1 MSIISAGTTTTTAL
15 SSTGNTDGTLQF
27 QVNGTTPSVTLNAL
41 GAVGVGASPNFGT
54 SGQVLISGGSTAAP
68 TWGTAGAATTATN
81 LAGGAASQIPYQ
93 TGSGA
98 TAFIANG
105 TTGQV
110 LTSNGS
116 SVPSWTTPAPGAG
129 TVTAVATGSLSDGST
144 VAVNSNGTVSV
155 VSGVTQVLGTVETVS
170 ITNDDV
176 TSSAYDSTNN
186 RVVIAYK
193 SNDNSGFG
201 RVVVGTVSGTS
212 ISFGSPVVFNAVN
225 TGATSVVYNSVSNRI
240 VIAYNNN
247 ANGNGI
253 AIVGTVSGSSISFG
267 SPVTFIANNIE
278 QIQAVYDSTNNRVVI
293 FYRNNSNSN
302 RGSAIVGTVSG
313 TSISFGSPVLITG
326 GEANSITG
334 AFNAVG
340 SKVVFAASIAAS
352 TSRIFAYVGTVSGT
366 SISFGSAVS
375 VTDDSAGQAS
385 MAYDSLNDKLVIAYT
400 NNATS
405 SFGFAEVG
413 TVSGTSTSWGAPVS
427 FSSVVTGSKSISYDP
442 FSNNVVIAY
451 NNTATSTSF
460 VVVGRVAGTTLSFGT
475 AISYV
480 TRAMSF
486 FTSVFD
492 SVNNKNVISGRDD
505 NGYVRSAV
513 FQTFKSNVASFI
525 GFSNAAYTNGQTATI
540 QTVGSVDDAQ
550 SGLTPG
556 LSYYVQAD
564 GSLGLTANSL
574 APMFAGTAL
583 AATRILIKG

>member
-1 MSIISAGTTTTTAL
+1 MSIIAAGTTTTTAL
-15 SSTGNTDGTLQF
+15 SSTGNTDGTIQL
-27 QVNGTTPSVTLNAL
+27 QVNGTTPSVTLNTL

-81 LAGGAASQIPYQ
+81 LAGGSAGVVPYQ
-93 TGSGA
+93 TGAGA
-98 TAFIANG
+98 TAFTAAG

-110 LTSNGS
+110 LTSNGAAA
-116 SVPSWTTPAPGAG
+116 PTWATPAPGAG

-155 VSGVTQVLGTVETVS
+155 VSGVTQVLGTVATVS
-170 ITNDDV
+170 TTNDDV

-201 RVVVGTVSGTS
+201 RAVVGTVSGTS
-212 ISFGSPVVFNAVN
+212 ISFGSPVVFASVN
-225 TGATSVVYNSVSNRI
+225 VGATSTVYDSTNNRI

-253 AIVGTVSGSSISFG
+253 SIVGTVSGSSISFG

-278 QIQAVYDSTNNRVVI
+278 QIQAVYDSTNSRVVI
-293 FYRNNSNSN
+293 FYKNVSNSS

-313 TSISFGSPVLITG
+313 TSISFGSAVLITG
-326 GEANSITG
+326 GEVNSTAA
-334 AFNAVG
+334 AFNVVG
-340 SKVVFAASIAAS
+340 SKVVVAFSVAALANKLM
-352 TSRIFAYVGTVSGT
+352 AYVGTVSGT
-366 SISFGSAVS
+366 SISFGSAVEI
-375 VTDDSAGQAS
+375 TDGSAGQAS
-385 MAYDSLNDKLVIAYT
+385 MAYDSLNNKLVIAYT
-400 NNATS
+400 DNVTS
-405 SFGFAEVG
+405 SFGRVEVG
-413 TVSGTSTSWGAPVS
+413 TVSGTSTSWGAPVT
-427 FSSVVTGSKSISYDP
+427 FASVATGSKSVSYDP
-442 FSNNVVIAY
+442 FSDNIIIAY
-451 NNTATSTSF
+451 NNTAASTSF
-460 VVVGRVAGTTLSFGT
+460 VIVGRVAGTTVSFGT

-540 QTVGSVDDAQ
+540 QTVGSADDAQ
-550 SGLTPG
+550 TSLTPG
-556 LSYYVQAD
+556 VSYYVQPNGTLGTTAD
-564 GSLGLTANSL
+564 SL

-583 AATRILIKG
+583 TSTRILIKG